1 MVAQVGEA
9 NSISSPSGE
18 FSVDR
23 NRIKFIQTLVSLGF
37 PTVRDYEEAHNQ
49 FEAPWQFIAAF
60 KDLDYRVEWYA
71 ESSMIDLKMHQRG
84 MITNSGG
91 SPFLHF
97 DGATMKSYRYP
108 SKGSEVAFCRFNP
121 DVTDCANGHGFD
133 SGKEAV
139 ALSSLEVGPSSL
151 GEKAGRGVFAKVD
164 IAKDSY
170 IALNELIQNVYINSY
185 SFGIIEDL
193 NKIPWVSSDYHGNS
207 LETYAE
213 EYGQFISSQV
223 SRFFLLSNDIICLTF
238 PSHD

>member
-193 NKIPWVSSDYHGNS
+193 NKIPWVSSDYYGKS
-207 LETYAE
+207 LMNYTE
-213 EYGQFISSQV
+213 EFGQFISSQV
-223 SRFFLLSNDIICLTF
+223 SRLFLLSNDTIT
-238 PSHD
+238 